1 MPQKVKRTMQDHY
14 TPKQVCEATGASASA
29 LRIYTDRY
37 ARYLSTE
44 ATEVPRKFTQAD
56 LKLIAFIVQ
65 CTKAR
70 AFTHEQVEQALQ
82 AGELELFEWEPPKA
96 AHQAQEPEQS
106 TVLVP
111 MAQVQALQVLL
122 EDIRRR
128 EQEAQQA
135 VQAVRTEATQREQSL
150 QAEVN
155 RLQNELGKAQGS
167 LSTLQAVKRRPAWLR
182 WFFGGE

>member
-1 MPQKVKRTMQDHY
+1 MQDHY

-44 ATEVPRKFTQAD
+44 ATEIPRKFTQAD
-56 LKLIAFIVQ
+56 LKLVAFIVH

-82 AGELELFEWEPPKA
+82 AGELDLFEWEPA
-96 AHQAQEPEQS
+96 QASQQMSEAEQS
-106 TVLVP
+106 TAMVP

-122 EDIRRR
+122 EDLRRR
-128 EQEAQQA
+128 EQDAQQA
-135 VQAVRTEATQREQSL
+135 VQVVRTEATQREQSL

-155 RLQNELGKAQGS
+155 RLQNDLGKAQGA
-167 LSTLQAVKRRPAWLR
+167 LEAYKTVRRRPR
-182 WFFGGE
+182 WWVALFGGE